1 MFDSGIS
8 ASALIEAIKN
18 EADIAIPI
26 RSESYILWLNALEQ
40 LLYTELIKEQ
50 GRIELTETADIINN
64 GIELEALDLP
74 DGENAVRFE
83 DIHAVY
89 ADETQLIKSTAASG
103 VIFFDTYYKIGK
115 RLGLNLKN
123 RPGKVVIVYYVKP
136 ELKTE
141 GNIETKNVMLP
152 VEFLD
157 LAKAKL
163 RAESYK
169 VANEDSLAAKWMN
182 DYNVLLETFK
192 LWLSDKQ
199 AQFGI

>member
-26 RSESYILWLNALEQ
+26 QSESYILWLNALEQ

-50 GRIELTETADIINN
+50 GRIELTETADITKN
-64 GIELEALDLP
+64 GIELESLGLS

>member
-1 MFDSGIS
+1 MFDSGIK
-8 ASALIEAIKN
+8 ASALIDAIKN

-26 RSESYILWLNALEQ
+26 PDGSYILWLNALEQ
-40 LLYTELIKEQ
+40 LLYTEVIKEQ
-50 GRIELTETADIINN
+50 GKIELTETADIVNS
-64 GIELEALDLP
+64 GIETTALEVP

-115 RLGLNLKN
+115 RLGFNLKN
-123 RPGKVVIVYYVKP
+123 RPGKVVIVYFVKP

-141 GNIETKNVMLP
+141 DNISTENVMLP

-163 RAESYK
+163 RAEAYK

-192 LWLSDKQ
+192 VWLSDKRPS
-199 AQFGI
+199 FGI